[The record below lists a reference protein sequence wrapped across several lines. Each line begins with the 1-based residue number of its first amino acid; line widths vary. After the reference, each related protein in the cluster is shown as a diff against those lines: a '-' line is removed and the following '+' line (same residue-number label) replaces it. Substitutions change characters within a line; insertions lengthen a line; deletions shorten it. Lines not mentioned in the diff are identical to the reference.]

1 MTLANSSRTL
11 AWLTGPLLAAL
22 MTVLPA
28 SAEPAQKGAPATA
41 PSTAP
46 GAARGA
52 AAAAG
57 GAQAQGGSDAA
68 LKQRVEQLEEQLVDM
83 QVVVGTLQ
91 SLARGGGG
99 ASTGGGAS
107 GGSSAADVRIDGLET
122 QVRALS
128 AQLEQLTQQVRALS
142 NGSRRTEAAPPG
154 ATGAVAGPGA
164 TAKTSAQSSAQSS
177 APASTPAS
185 AQAAAQPA
193 GGPEVSRFGST
204 TVTAGTSDPIR
215 GLIDNDLPP
224 PNTSAVAASAQV
236 PAAGAQAPAAG
247 VPAIAA
253 GAPATAAPPAGAAA
267 GVTGATAG
275 SETLA
280 AAPPAFLP
288 PQRAQGTP
296 DNPKQLYE
304 TAYGYLMQR
313 DYAAAQTAFEEFLTR
328 YPKDSLA
335 GNAQYWLGEA
345 HFVRGEYKAAAGAF
359 LKGYKEYG
367 SNPRAA
373 DSLLKLAMSLDR
385 LGQTDAACSSFNELS
400 TRFPDAPD
408 NVKSRAKTERA
419 RIGCR

>member
-1 MTLANSSRTL
+1 
-11 AWLTGPLLAAL
+11 
-22 MTVLPA
+22 
-28 SAEPAQKGAPATA
+28 
-41 PSTAP
+41 
-46 GAARGA
+46 
-52 AAAAG
+52 
-57 GAQAQGGSDAA
+57 
-68 LKQRVEQLEEQLVDM
+68 
-83 QVVVGTLQ
+83 
-91 SLARGGGG
+91 
-99 ASTGGGAS
+99 
-107 GGSSAADVRIDGLET
+107 VRIDGLET

-142 NGSRRTEAAPPG
+142 SGSRRTEAAPPA
-154 ATGAVAGPGA
+154 ATGAVATAGA
-164 TAKTSAQSSAQSS
+164 TTKTSAASSAASS
-177 APASTPAS
+177 PQPST
-185 AQAAAQPA
+185 QAAAQAA

-204 TVTAGTSDPIR
+204 TVTAGAGDPIR
-215 GLIDNDLPP
+215 GLIDNDVPP
-224 PNTSAVAASAQV
+224 PDVAAAQP
-236 PAAGAQAPAAG
+236 PASGAQ
-247 VPAIAA
+247 IAA
-253 GAPATAAPPAGAAA
+253 GGAPAATAAPAGITP

-280 AAPPAFLP
+280 AAPPAFMP
-288 PQRAQGTP
+288 PQRPHGTS

-313 DYAAAQTAFEEFLTR
+313 DYASAQTAFEEFLTR

-335 GNAQYWLGEA
+335 GNAEYWLGEA
-345 HFVRGEYKAAAGAF
+345 HFVRGDYKAAAGAF